1 MSGLA
6 DALLLDKDLLVA
18 YFSQSSSLRAEGEED
33 RVTWWGSVFR
43 KADRTHNSH
52 SGPCS
57 NVSSSSYISGNSY
70 LSMNSQYVL
79 PNVGSRTRNSHTVH
93 IFPWTVPFKH
103 RVSAKYHHTCPTR
116 GELAVGWFYV
126 EIKGLLSCEL
136 FLISVFFDYFPC
148 ESTSSAAEYFQP
160 ISFLN
165 SLGRKLCNIAF
176 PLPSF

>member
-1 MSGLA
+1 MSDVPRSLQSWVSTIQSVVLTADVFHFFYKDRRPNLDPSPISSDGRKKKHFTRVQGFWEKSVGRRGQRLA
-6 DALLLDKDLLVA
+6 PYENTTDPPDIFGAVI
-18 YFSQSSSLRAEGEED
+18 YIY
-33 RVTWWGSVFR
+33 W
-43 KADRTHNSH
+43 
-52 SGPCS
+52 PC
-57 NVSSSSYISGNSY
+57 
-70 LSMNSQYVL
+70 
-79 PNVGSRTRNSHTVH
+79 T
-93 IFPWTVPFKH
+93 
-103 RVSAKYHHTCPTR
+103 TR